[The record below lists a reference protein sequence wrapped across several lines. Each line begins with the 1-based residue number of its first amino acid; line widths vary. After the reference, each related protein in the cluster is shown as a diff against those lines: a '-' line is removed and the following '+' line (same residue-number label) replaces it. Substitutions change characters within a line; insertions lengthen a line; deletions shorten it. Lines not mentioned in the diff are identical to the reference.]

1 MKLNWGTGI
10 AIFYG
15 AFVLVMIFMVV
26 KSAQNQSHLVQEH
39 YYDKDLNY
47 EEFRQKRENA
57 RDVASQVTISYVQKD
72 KRIYFDFP
80 KGISQATGVIDLYR
94 PSNKFLD
101 KSFRIKLDENN
112 RMFIPVTRE
121 IPAGLWKVQV
131 DWESGGKKFF
141 QEKSIVI

>member
-1 MKLNWGTGI
+1 MKLNWGTSI

-15 AFVLVMIFMVV
+15 AFVLIMVFMVI

-57 RDVASQVTISYVQKD
+57 RDAARQVTIRYERKE

-80 KGISQATGVIDLYR
+80 KDIEKASGEIALYR

-101 KSFRIKLDENN
+101 KSFRIRLDESNQ
-112 RMFIPVTRE
+112 MFIPVTRE
-121 IPAGLWKVQV
+121 TPAGLWKIRV
-131 DWESGGKKFF
+131 DWETGGRKYF
-141 QEKSIVI
+141 QEKSIVL

>member
-57 RDVASQVTISYVQKD
+57 RDVKRQVAISYSRADQ
-72 KRIYFDFP
+72 RIYFDFP
-80 KGISQATGVIDLYR
+80 KDIGEASGEVALYR

-101 KSFRIKLDENN
+101 KSFKIRLDDNK

-121 IPAGLWKVQV
+121 IPAGLWRIQV
-131 DWESGGKKFF
+131 DWEAGGRKYF
-141 QEKSIVI
+141 QEKSMVL

>member
-10 AIFYG
+10 AIFYS

-57 RDVASQVTISYVQKD
+57 RDVKRQVSIRYEKTER
-72 KRIYFDFP
+72 RIYFDFP
-80 KGISQATGVIDLYR
+80 KDIDAATGDIALYR

-101 KSFRIKLDENN
+101 KKFKITLDEEK
-112 RMFIPVTRE
+112 RMYIPVTRE
-121 IPAGLWKVQV
+121 IPAGLWRIQV
-131 DWESGGKKFF
+131 DWEAGGRKYF
-141 QEKSIVI
+141 QEKTMVL